1 TDNITKV
8 RGSHTFKFGANL
20 RFTKQYGYNEAN
32 IYPNIDLSNA
42 NGNAP
47 PASVNPPGTIS
58 STDLAAFQ
66 GLYNNLLGRVS
77 QISQT
82 FYSNLQTFQ
91 GPGTPRVRN
100 FIFHDYGFFFQDD

>member
-1 TDNITKV
+1 TMISEFRYGHQSAGVAFLRPERVAGPMVTQNPWNDLWYPPLLPNYAQGRNSPVNEFTDNITKV

-47 PASVNPPGTIS
+47 PASVNPPGT
-58 STDLAAFQ
+58 
-66 GLYNNLLGRVS
+66 
-77 QISQT
+77 
-82 FYSNLQTFQ
+82 
-91 GPGTPRVRN
+91 
-100 FIFHDYGFFFQDD
+100 